1 MSSAKTIKIDEE
13 THHRVKEFM
22 DKRGISTFGEAVKE
36 ALEGA
41 EGVIDE
47 SGWIVSTR
55 DTLGGQPRIKNTRIG
70 VLNVYQWYFDEG
82 LSVED
87 ICENYHVE
95 KEGVEAAVVYIQKN
109 EDEIELLKKE
119 QELAE
124 KASQERAREKLQE
137 LDI

>member
-1 MSSAKTIKIDEE
+1 
-13 THHRVKEFM
+13 M
-22 DKRGISTFGEAVKE
+22 DKKGLSTFGEAVKE

-47 SGWIVSTR
+47 TGWIVSTR
-55 DTLGGQPRIKNTRIG
+55 DTLSGQPRIKGTRIG
-70 VLNVYQWYFDEG
+70 VLNVDQWYFEEELSIDE
-82 LSVED
+82 

-95 KEGVEAAVVYIQKN
+95 KEGVEAAVKYIEEN

-137 LDI
+137 FDL